1 MFCYIELFI
10 ESHITS
16 VTRVSIGVAFGQV
29 VDRDVKND
37 ETGTWGT
44 DTMKFQECSSP
55 GSMREYLPTAKTP

>member
-1 MFCYIELFI
+1 MLCYIELLI
-10 ESHITS
+10 ESPITS

-44 DTMKFQECSSP
+44 DTMKFQERSSP
-55 GSMREYLPTAKTP
+55 DSMRECLPRAKRP